1 MSEITSADVP
11 GVRGIADRLGVGGD
25 HAGDALK
32 TLQRGLDAVYGC
44 WGDDASGK
52 SFANNYVRSAEQQLA
67 DIATMAETV
76 GAVAENLRLI
86 ADAFQQLDAQGGG
99 ALELQSE

>member
-11 GVRGIADRLGVGGD
+11 GVHGMTDRLGAGGD
-25 HAGDALK
+25 RLVDALK
-32 TLQRGLDAVYGC
+32 ALQRDLGAVYGC

-52 SFANNYVRSAEQQLA
+52 SFASKYVGPAEQQLA
-67 DIATMAETV
+67 DIGTTVETV
-76 GAVAENLRLI
+76 SAVADNLRLI

-99 ALELQSE
+99 VLELRNE